1 MNAHTST
8 PTRQVKNTVVS
19 RSAEIHMSMI
29 VTIVM
34 MKMGATTVSASRHHK
49 PLIQTTPTA
58 EPRSLAPVKNIGRH
72 KCLTKVLRGQRVAHS
87 PVQGETQKLQ
97 EGEKSLRKV
106 QNNNQVATF

>member
-8 PTRQVKNTVVS
+8 PTHQVKNTVVS
-19 RSAEIHMSMI
+19 RSATIHMSMI

-34 MKMGATTVSASRHHK
+34 MKMGATTVSASR
-49 PLIQTTPTA
+49 LRGILRTQTP
-58 EPRSLAPVKNIGRH
+58 EPRSLAPVKNIRRH
-72 KCLTKVLRGQRVAHS
+72 KRLTKVLRGQRAAHS